1 MTPRGASYKQQAS
14 HKTTRQ
20 PLPIGHGKTK
30 NHTIMDSEAISAKS
44 VAELRQE
51 REQEHRKEDEEYH
64 KDIEAIERVTRMLAG
79 RKRASVAT
87 GIAGA
92 DQSKTPVQSG
102 SNNKSGCSPSKA
114 VRASIAHCPKSS
126 QSSTFA
132 NISRI
137 TSLTWINQ
145 RRLCRQHCAAL
156 LVTK

>member
-1 MTPRGASYKQQAS
+1 
-14 HKTTRQ
+14 
-20 PLPIGHGKTK
+20 
-30 NHTIMDSEAISAKS
+30 MDSEAISAKS

-114 VRASIAHCPKSS
+114 VRASIGALPEKFTIIHVRKYLSDHFPDVD
-126 QSSTFA
+126 QSA
-132 NISRI
+132 A
-137 TSLTWINQ
+137 SLSPTL
-145 RRLCRQHCAAL
+145 RRLVGDKIIEVNQLGSGSKPTEYRKLSNQP
-156 LVTK
+156 K